1 MFSLPPLHSYS
12 QNLEDVILWRALG
25 HVEKGFYID
34 IGAQHPRTD
43 SVSRGFYEKGWRG
56 VHVEPVRFYAD
67 LLRQDRPDEDV
78 REVLVGASEEAHT
91 FFIVPDTGLSTAD
104 EGVALENAKKGFR
117 FERREV
123 PAIRLASLLDAFRE
137 KDIHWLKIDVEGF
150 ESAVVEGWTPSEVRP
165 WIVVIE
171 STKPLTR
178 EPSHQEWEPVLIGLG
193 YTFVYFDGLNRFY
206 VSDKQAAL
214 QDAFGLPPNVFDNY
228 IRFDLGAQQQIS
240 QLANQLAR
248 LRELN
253 NDPNSR
259 TARDVI
265 RSILRDS
272 FLLISKIRKKGVV
285 SLIQWV
291 ALRVILKVAR
301 YAASL
306 LRPVLVNRAGSIRR
320 KARWLVL
327 GRRGQVRWIF
337 SRLFPAE
344 VSGGT
349 ANAGFA
355 SEALADGIEKNIM
368 DNITLRRD

>member
-56 VHVEPVRFYAD
+56 VHVEPFRFYAD
-67 LLRQDRPDEDV
+67 LLREDRPDEEV
-78 REVLVGASEEAHT
+78 REVLVGASEDVHT
-91 FFIVPDTGLSTAD
+91 FFVVPDTGLSTAD
-104 EGVALENAKKGFR
+104 ESVALENAKKGFR

-150 ESAVVEGWTPSEVRP
+150 ESAVVEGWIPSEVRP

-178 EPSHQEWEPVLIGLG
+178 EPSHQEWEPVLIELG

-228 IRFDLGAQQQIS
+228 IRLDLGAQQQIS
-240 QLANQLAR
+240 QLTNQLAR
-248 LRELN
+248 LREIN

-259 TARDVI
+259 TVREII
-265 RSILRDS
+265 RSILRDVL
-272 FLLISKIRKKGVV
+272 LLISKIRKKGVV
-285 SLIQWV
+285 SLIAWV
-291 ALRVILKVAR
+291 ALKATLKVAR

-306 LRPVLVNRAGSIRR
+306 LKPLLLNKAGSIRR

-337 SRLFPAE
+337 SRFVPAE
-344 VSGGT
+344 VLGGSK
-349 ANAGFA
+349 NSGFA
-355 SEALADGIEKNIM
+355 SESLAESIEKSIIENIA
-368 DNITLRRD
+368 LRRQ